1 MNFTAAI
8 RAGETRRLSTP
19 VERLNM
25 ARSLL
30 RPRLLDAGLVSAAHF
45 NAGHADGLAG
55 RKWALT
61 EADLKNPAREVDN
74 LSYMLGFKAGELAR
88 RGGADL
94 RGLAGGASERAG
106 GGDAD

>member
-19 VERLNM
+19 GERLNM

-30 RPRLLDAGLVSAAHF
+30 RPRLLDAGLVDAASF

-55 RKWALT
+55 RKWQIT
-61 EADLKNPAREVDN
+61 EAHLKDPARQVEN
-74 LSYMLGFKAGELAR
+74 LSYMLGYKAGELAR
-88 RGGADL
+88 RGGADP
-94 RGLAGGASERAG
+94 RGLAGGGRDPG
-106 GGDAD
+106 GGDGH